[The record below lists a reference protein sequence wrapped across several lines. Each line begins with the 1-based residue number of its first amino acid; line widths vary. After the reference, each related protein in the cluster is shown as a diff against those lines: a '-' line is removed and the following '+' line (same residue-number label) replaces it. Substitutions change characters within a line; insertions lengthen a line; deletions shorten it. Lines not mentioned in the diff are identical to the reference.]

1 MNGNLGTRLTAYWA
15 HPRLHPVLGLDRR
28 TNRTGHIVI
37 FTAMI
42 YYCER
47 IQSKSAKGEGTW
59 GKDQRK
65 PGAGFQESVAGGVTE
80 CFQPQIGTIRV
91 KCCLSGKFI
100 KTQ

>member
-47 IQSKSAKGEGTW
+47 IQSKGRRHMG
-59 GKDQRK
+59 
-65 PGAGFQESVAGGVTE
+65 
-80 CFQPQIGTIRV
+80 
-91 KCCLSGKFI
+91 
-100 KTQ
+100 